1 MPKTKRSLAMLGS
14 VATLAALLGPL
25 AGCDHLRSKDAN
37 ADATRREQEKPKEP
51 VSLVPP
57 SDRYGAEAGANSH

>member
-1 MPKTKRSLAMLGS
+1 MTKRMLAMLGGA
-14 VATLAALLGPL
+14 ATMAALLGPL

-37 ADATRREQEKPKEP
+37 ADAMQHEQKPKEP

-57 SDRYGAEAGANSH
+57 SDRYGAGAAANSQ